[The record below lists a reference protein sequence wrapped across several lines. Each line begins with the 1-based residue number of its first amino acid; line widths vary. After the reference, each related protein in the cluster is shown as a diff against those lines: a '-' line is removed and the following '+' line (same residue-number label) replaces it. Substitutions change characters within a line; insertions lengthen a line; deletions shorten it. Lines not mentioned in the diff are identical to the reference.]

1 MLQTLIKQ
9 YINTNPQFECIK
21 KIVKSNKIDH
31 VALRFKSVSFSSKI
45 NEITKGYQLQS
56 EIYTF
61 NQFNAKARWYKLN
74 NQNTDNNSIPRL
86 FISHY
91 KGDFIPVIK
100 TPDMYKNINSTNSY
114 LAWTTLFEG
123 HINHIALEVDNI
135 YQATESCLKNGVKM
149 NEEGELYKISDDNC
163 LIQTATMA
171 IPIKY
176 KFTNGETLEIPYTFV
191 ELIQR
196 INGREGFEQENARRI
211 FMSTKMN

>member
-31 VALRFKSVSFSSKI
+31 VAFRFKSASSVKI
-45 NEITKGYQLQS
+45 KEITEGYQLQPQV
-56 EIYTF
+56 YTF
-61 NQFNAKARWYKLN
+61 NQFNAKARWYRSNYEKE
-74 NQNTDNNSIPRL
+74 IPRL

-91 KGDFIPVIK
+91 DGDFRPIIK

-135 YQATESCLKNGVKM
+135 YQVTEEVIKNGIKM

-171 IPIKY
+171 IPVKY

-211 FMSTKMN
+211 FSSTKMN